1 MSIIIG
7 SVPVHMDA
15 HAPSYHVKKH
25 NKTRCFEYTGDF
37 PLQSLGPLGVIWE
50 TIWFILKSL
59 FVSFKQSG
67 GHLGT
72 SGNYVGA
79 YCVFLTCMRVH
90 MDEQLTLGREV
101 LTTSPDDISS
111 VLGKIIMR
119 QQAITMEKG
128 IGSFACTSHQNML
141 MNHIGECKQHS
152 DR

>member
-1 MSIIIG
+1 MG
-7 SVPVHMDA
+7 DNLVHIEVTWV
-15 HAPSYHVKKH
+15 SFGRFV
-25 NKTRCFEYTGDF
+25 
-37 PLQSLGPLGVIWE
+37 
-50 TIWFILKSL
+50 
-59 FVSFKQSG
+59 VSFKQSG

-128 IGSFACTSHQNML
+128 IGSFACTSHRNML
-141 MNHIGECKQHS
+141 MNHIGDC
-152 DR
+152 

>member
-59 FVSFKQSG
+59 G
-67 GHLGT
+67 CHLGDLLCHLSNQGVIWAHPGIT
-72 SGNYVGA
+72 WEPI
-79 YCVFLTCMRVH
+79 VF
-90 MDEQLTLGREV
+90 
-101 LTTSPDDISS
+101 
-111 VLGKIIMR
+111 
-119 QQAITMEKG
+119 
-128 IGSFACTSHQNML
+128 F
-141 MNHIGECKQHS
+141 
-152 DR
+152 